1 MTAGTRIAIGDLHTH
16 ILHSGRVP
24 PTEEISGGDSADT
37 SSGVQE
43 AAIEEVLL
51 VSDQAGCLGRGLL
64 AAVAPDAVA
73 ADPVHARDAPGGA
86 GDT

>member
-1 MTAGTRIAIGDLHTH
+1 MGSLY
-16 ILHSGRVP
+16 SGRGFIDRV
-24 PTEEISGGDSADT
+24 GDESII
-37 SSGVQE
+37 V
-43 AAIEEVLL
+43 AAGLREC
-51 VSDQAGCLGRGLL
+51 ATCLGRGLL

>member
-1 MTAGTRIAIGDLHTH
+1 VTAGTRIAIGDLHTH
-16 ILHSGRVP
+16 ILHSGRLKP
-24 PTEEISGGDSADT
+24 NSGGDSADT